1 MITAPSTSLLRIGAA
16 GQLLNVRGM
25 GRRQPKQGKP
35 PILPPSKKVLY
46 HVVNPEW
53 EKPEHVKE
61 LLWRRF
67 AYNNGVNS
75 LRILF
80 KQEASSKI
88 STGQGLASM
97 REEEEKEFNILIA
110 ANEERNLKK
119 SKEREIRSLEKW
131 NTTRQEMMDEIS
143 STLTEQEKQAKW
155 AEERVREAIRDSK
168 DYVNKE
174 NLEEK
179 IKAALESPKIYD
191 FAIDKTGGKLENPAP
206 VKYQEG
212 TPTIQKGRLRRMVK
226 QINIKYRPLD
236 YVWLGVDRAI
246 LTCANFFAKLVG
258 KSTFQFLID
267 TGLINASSLRRLREC
282 IEAAKDGDKTGEE
295 LERELH
301 LEDDS
306 SKYVLHYLTTAD
318 EKYEAVL
325 AEIERLASMKVERDD
340 PEMRADLDE
349 LWKLPAEYT
358 FDPPGDWTLI
368 GFQRSN
374 DPTTDFRSTGSLGL
388 AQMLFFV
395 KYHRIVLDHEVAWPE
410 ALPFA
415 LTSIHITAFLMALMK
430 EQVLRDH
437 FYAGNEL
444 PSLEGFNKIHC
455 RLLWLMS
462 VYWGKQGAESIM
474 QFEHHFKAFQNGVV
488 RLLHFRQK
496 SLHEITVEEI
506 VSA

>member
-119 SKEREIRSLEKW
+119 SKDREIRSLEKW

-155 AEERVREAIRDSK
+155 ANRASPGGDSGQQG
-168 DYVNKE
+168 
-174 NLEEK
+174 LR
-179 IKAALESPKIYD
+179 A
-191 FAIDKTGGKLENPAP
+191 KLENPAP

-236 YVWLGVDRAI
+236 Y
-246 LTCANFFAKLVG
+246 
-258 KSTFQFLID
+258 
-267 TGLINASSLRRLREC
+267 
-282 IEAAKDGDKTGEE
+282 
-295 LERELH
+295 
-301 LEDDS
+301 DDS
-306 SKYVLHYLTTAD
+306 SKYVFQYSGQQPMRTRRPRN
-318 EKYEAVL
+318 ES
-325 AEIERLASMKVERDD
+325 RLN
-340 PEMRADLDE
+340 E

-374 DPTTDFRSTGSLGL
+374 DPSTDFRSTGSLGL

-462 VYWGKQGAESIM
+462 ALLGQTGRRINHA
-474 QFEHHFKAFQNGVV
+474 AFQNGVV